1 MSTKKKNLKRNKK
14 TKRRYKKIKNIKN
27 IKNIKRNNI
36 RIKIKNLGRTKRKY
50 NKIHY
55 GCSIKN
61 MKGGDATLNPIT
73 SVTDY
78 TGNYIESVNRTFNGE
93 AMNNIYTNYND
104 YP

>member
-27 IKNIKRNNI
+27 IRRNNI

-50 NKIHY
+50 NKIQY

-61 MKGGDATLNPIT
+61 MKGGDATLNPLT

-78 TGNYIESVNRTFNGE
+78 IEDSIESVNETLNGE
-93 AMNNIYTNYND
+93 ATNNDTQ
-104 YP
+104 